1 MLCLRGYLNFAK
13 GTLLTMAKEQTLQLP
28 SSDKETNLGSD
39 EKTIFDANKQ
49 FFERLKK
56 LFQSGHINFLIG
68 SGASMPA
75 VQGMGNIEQELSS
88 IYDVIY
94 SQETTAEEIS
104 NAKTQASQKESA
116 FKATLKPAKD
126 ALLADTVPTE
136 HFQSV
141 LHSYE
146 TFFWH
151 LEAILNDR
159 KNSLLPKQANIF
171 TTNYDLFFEKASES
185 VASLVLNDGF
195 DRTPKLNQQFE
206 FNPKNFF
213 NTVYHNGTV
222 YGYKVELPTVNLV
235 KLHGSCSWKTIEK
248 GTKNEKI
255 IFDTNDDFT
264 IVLPRKQKFAETVI
278 NQTYYDLLRLYANE
292 LDKENALLLV
302 FGFSFADEHILD
314 ITCRALK
321 NPTLQIVIFSFS
333 KGYKDSYQEKF
344 KVYSNVEVVFFE
356 ANNINFEKLNELLA
370 CIPPVKAEP
379 KVKMVFER

>member
-1 MLCLRGYLNFAK
+1 MLCLRGYLNFEK

-75 VQGMGNIEQELSS
+75 VQGMGNIEDDLTKLYQEDTL
-88 IYDVIY
+88 
-94 SQETTAEEIS
+94 E
-104 NAKTQASQKESA
+104 AKTQIEDKEKA
-116 FKATLKPAKD
+116 FKNTLKPAKD
-126 ALLADTVPTE
+126 ALINGTVLLDKESEDCIKP
-136 HFQSV
+136 V
-141 LHSYE
+141 LVAY
-146 TFFWH
+146 TDFLKH

-185 VASLVLNDGF
+185 IASLVLNDGF
-195 DRTPKLNQQFE
+195 DRTPRLKQQFE
-206 FNPKNFF
+206 FSSKNFF

-235 KLHGSCSWKTIEK
+235 KLHGSCSWKTIDPK
-248 GTKNEKI
+248 TKDAKI
-255 IFDTNDDFT
+255 IFDVNHDDPT

-292 LDKENALLLV
+292 LDKENVLLLV
-302 FGFSFADEHILD
+302 FGFSFEDEHILD
-314 ITCRALK
+314 ITRRSLK
-321 NPTLQIVIFSFS
+321 NPTLQIVIFSFL
-333 KGYKDSYQEKF
+333 KGDKDSYQEKF
-344 KVYSNVEVVFFE
+344 EACSNVEVVFFE
-356 ANNINFEKLNELLA
+356 AENINFAK
-370 CIPPVKAEP
+370 
-379 KVKMVFER
+379 